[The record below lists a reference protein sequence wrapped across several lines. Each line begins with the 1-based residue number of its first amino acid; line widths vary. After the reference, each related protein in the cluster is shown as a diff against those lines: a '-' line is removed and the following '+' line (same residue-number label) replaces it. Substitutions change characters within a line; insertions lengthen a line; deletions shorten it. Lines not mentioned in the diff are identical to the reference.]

1 VVPEEGNIMRDV
13 RDNLD
18 LAELQ
23 HTRIGFI
30 SNARPEGVKL
40 HKAGCEAVGA
50 MVTAA
55 YPKKFFETYAEAAR
69 WLDEKHSSRW
79 DPWGD

>member
-1 VVPEEGNIMRDV
+1 MRDV

-30 SNARPEGVKL
+30 SNSRHDRVKL
-40 HKAGCEAVGA
+40 HKAGCESVGA
-50 MVTAA
+50 MVTTA
-55 YPKKFFETYAEAAR
+55 YQKRFFETYAEAAQ
-69 WLDEKHSSRW
+69 WLNEKYSSQW
-79 DPWGD
+79 SPCGNCNPWSD